1 MYPLPK
7 LSVIVPFY
15 NEEDSIGPMHA
26 AIVAAVDP
34 LRISYEMVFVD
45 DGSRDSTA
53 LRAEE
58 IARSDARVRF
68 VKFRRNYGQTAAM
81 AAGIQYARG
90 DVLVTMDGDLQND
103 PLDIEHF
110 LSKMAEG
117 FDIVVG
123 WRYKRQDKLM
133 SRKIPS
139 IIANRLI
146 GKVTG
151 VPITDNGCSL
161 KAFRGSLIRSIPLY
175 SEMHRFIPA
184 MASIAGPRIAE
195 IKVRHHARQFGKSKY
210 GLSRVYKVLLDLMV
224 IKTVTSFTSRPL
236 LWFALLCLPLTFVG
250 MVTLIAGLGL
260 GVASGHMSLP
270 LTGSGVIF
278 LSAALTLM
286 ASGTLGELIYKLG
299 DVRPE
304 DFARLTKKWVSP
316 TQSSASV

>member
-1 MYPLPK
+1 VHPSPK

-26 AIVAAVDP
+26 AIVRAVEP
-34 LRISYEMVFVD
+34 LEISFEMVFVD
-45 DGSRDSTA
+45 DGSRDATA
-53 LRAEE
+53 ARAEE
-58 IARSDARVRF
+58 IARHDARVRF

-81 AAGIQYARG
+81 AAGIQYSTG
-90 DVLVTMDGDLQND
+90 EILVTMDGDLQND
-103 PLDIEHF
+103 PADIEQF
-110 LSKMAEG
+110 LLKIAEG
-117 FDIVVG
+117 YDIVVG
-123 WRYKRQDKLM
+123 WRHKRQDKLLT
-133 SRKIPS
+133 RKIPS
-139 IIANRLI
+139 VIANRLI

-195 IKVRHHARQFGKSKY
+195 LKVRHHARQFGKSKY

-236 LWFALLCLPLTFVG
+236 LWFGLLCLPLTLIG
-250 MVTLIAGLGL
+250 LLTLAGGL
-260 GVASGHMSLP
+260 LAAIPAGGKLSLP

-278 LSAALTLM
+278 LAAAVILM
-286 ASGTLGELIYKLG
+286 ASGTLGELIFKLG
-299 DVRPE
+299 DVRP
-304 DFARLTKKWVSP
+304 DDLARLTKRLV
-316 TQSSASV
+316 ASNENRE

>member
-1 MYPLPK
+1 VHPSPK

-26 AIVAAVDP
+26 AIVRAVEP
-34 LRISYEMVFVD
+34 LEISFEMVFVD
-45 DGSRDSTA
+45 DGSRDATA
-53 LRAEE
+53 ARAEE
-58 IARSDARVRF
+58 IARHDARVRF

-81 AAGIQYARG
+81 AAGIQYSTG
-90 DVLVTMDGDLQND
+90 EILVTMDGDLQND
-103 PLDIEHF
+103 PADIEQF
-110 LSKMAEG
+110 LLKIAEG
-117 FDIVVG
+117 YDIVVG
-123 WRYKRQDKLM
+123 WRHKRQDKLLT
-133 SRKIPS
+133 RKIPS
-139 IIANRLI
+139 VIANRLI

-195 IKVRHHARQFGKSKY
+195 LKVRHHARQFGKSKY

-236 LWFALLCLPLTFVG
+236 LWFGLLCLPLTLIG
-250 MVTLIAGLGL
+250 LLTLAGGL
-260 GVASGHMSLP
+260 LAAIPAGGKLSLP

-278 LSAALTLM
+278 LAAAVILM
-286 ASGTLGELIYKLG
+286 ASGTLGELIFKLG
-299 DVRPE
+299 DVRPD
-304 DFARLTKKWVSP
+304 DFARLTKRLV
-316 TQSSASV
+316 ASNENRE